1 MKKLSKLWGTLTRHI
16 IEVVNDM
23 GASCKGLCLEF
34 KQDKIP
40 NSQKYQVGQK
50 RCSWCEIWFS
60 TDEIRCPCCK
70 MILRTKSRNKRKMKV
85 LGEMNV
91 S

>member
-23 GASCKGLCLEF
+23 GATCKGLCLEF
-34 KQDKIP
+34 RQDKIP

-85 LGEMNV
+85 LGEINV

>member
-85 LGEMNV
+85 LGEINV